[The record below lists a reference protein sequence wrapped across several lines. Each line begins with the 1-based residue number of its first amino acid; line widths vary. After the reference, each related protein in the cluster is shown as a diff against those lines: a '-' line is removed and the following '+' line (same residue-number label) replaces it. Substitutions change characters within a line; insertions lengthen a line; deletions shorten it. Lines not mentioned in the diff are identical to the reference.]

1 MLWWL
6 SNRSQAAADFVRH
19 YLLTH
24 SAAGNNIGGNPV
36 TVRGVGPDQGLRG
49 LGVGGLLRRAGQ

>member
-6 SNRSQAAADFVRH
+6 SDRSQAAADFVKQ

-24 SAAGNNIGGNPV
+24 SAAGNNIGGNP
-36 TVRGVGPDQGLRG
+36 
-49 LGVGGLLRRAGQ
+49 